1 MKDYIIE
8 DNDTS
13 FSWCF
18 MKVKAK
24 DADSCFRGISECF
37 DRKPFGGYETK
48 VLDIERKEDGSYIA
62 HLRRAGTCE

>member
-1 MKDYIIE
+1 
-8 DNDTS
+8 
-13 FSWCF
+13 

-37 DRKPFGGYETK
+37 DRKPFGGYSTK
-48 VLDIERKEDGSYIA
+48 VLDIERKEDGSYVA